1 MVQRLRVMLP
11 VVTLGTSGQDSKP
24 HTNTDYDNDSGKGT
38 MTSSYGSSASLN
50 SSSSNLAQS
59 TTDITDSPEQFEVLK
74 QQKEIWETGI
84 DM

>member
-1 MVQRLRVMLP
+1 
-11 VVTLGTSGQDSKP
+11 
-24 HTNTDYDNDSGKGT
+24 

>member
-1 MVQRLRVMLP
+1 MSLIL
-11 VVTLGTSGQDSKP
+11 GQDSKP
-24 HTNTDYDNDSGKGT
+24 HTNAESDNDSGKGT
-38 MTSSYGSSASLN
+38 MTSYGSSASLN